1 MIAKVFHPRIRAQL
15 ILHVVLG
22 ILLIL
27 WAYPVLW
34 TLMSSLKTSGEL
46 YALPWAIPNPP
57 HFDNITK
64 AWTLGQL
71 GVAFRNS
78 TLVTSATVLLIL
90 LIAAPAAYAFAR
102 LELPMRSVVFL
113 AVLIPLMIP
122 AEVTLIPIFVLLRT
136 LGLLNS
142 LQGLV
147 IATTSGGVAFATV
160 ILTSFFQAVPREL
173 EDACKLDGGGR
184 FQVLR
189 FVVLPLSV
197 PGIMAVT
204 VFEAVFVWND
214 YFLPLIV
221 IQKPALF
228 TVQLALGN
236 FRTFYYS
243 DQIMLFA
250 GLAIIMT
257 VPLVVFVL
265 LQRTFIQGMTLGA
278 MRE

>member
-1 MIAKVFHPRIRAQL
+1 MIAKLSHPRVRPQI
-15 ILHVVLG
+15 ILHLILG

-27 WAYPVLW
+27 WAYPVIW

-46 YALPWAIPNPP
+46 YSLPWALPNPA
-57 HFDNITK
+57 HLDNIPR

-78 TLVTSATVLLIL
+78 ALVTSATVLLIL

-102 LELPMRSVVFL
+102 LELPMRSVLFL

-142 LQGLV
+142 LQGLI
-147 IATTSGGVAFATV
+147 IATTAGGIAFATV
-160 ILTSFFQAVPREL
+160 ILTSFFQAIPKEL

-184 FQVLR
+184 VQVLW

-236 FRTFYYS
+236 FRTFYYT

-257 VPLVVFVL
+257 APLVVFAL